1 IRASGSG
8 RSAPG
13 SAPAGP
19 RAPVRARGRAA
30 RSGGAVR
37 RSGPCSRDLPLR
49 RGGVGGDRALGRA
62 LEERDPEP
70 ARDRPAVGARAD
82 AARELA
88 RPRADGV
95 GGRAGGE
102 RMAPGGAVRV
112 DLEEQAREAEP
123 DRQRQG
129 ETQDREERH
138 AQPRMDPEPAPARL
152 AGVARLVHE
161 RGLHAVDAPAGRVA
175 VQGPERGGVV
185 RGGGA
190 ARGRAQP
197 CERRQAGGRAPL
209 RAVLRLRAPAR
220 LDRPRQR
227 LEGRALPHPAR
238 RHGADGSR
246 SPARVR
252 LPIRAR
258 RRSPQGDARAGAGS
272 AALSP
277 LASGERIRLTS
288 AAMSPLATRDPLAD
302 PAAWAREL
310 GISREAVE
318 LYLASDV
325 LDLHVDSFIWTRI
338 FGYDLRKR
346 HGYGPTGGRFLS
358 MVDLPRVREARLTG
372 ATWVITTNPLQ
383 RSERRPL
390 VL

>member
-1 IRASGSG
+1 HEAEGGDHHLAQRF
-8 RSAPG
+8 
-13 SAPAGP
+13 
-19 RAPVRARGRAA
+19 GRAA
-30 RSGGAVR
+30 RAVAR
-37 RSGPCSRDLPLR
+37 LEALQQVLELPFEL
-49 RGGVGGDRALGRA
+49 GVVQLVAA
-62 LEERDPEP
+62 
-70 ARDRPAVGARAD
+70 ARCVARARAHATCRPGAAAWAAVERS
-82 AARELA
+82 AARSESA
-88 RPRADGV
+88 IPRPRADGV

-129 ETQDREERH
+129 EIQDREERH

-161 RGLHAVDAPAGRVA
+161 RGLHALDAPAGRIA

-185 RGGGA
+185 LEEGA
-190 ARGRAQP
+190 ARDPAQRGD
-197 CERRQAGGRAPL
+197 RRQPGERAPV
-209 RAVLRLRAPAR
+209 RAVLRLHAHAR

-227 LEGRALPHPAR
+227 LEARALPHPAR
-238 RHGADGSR
+238 RHGAYGSR

-252 LPIRAR
+252 VPIRAR